1 MNQYTVT
8 LVYTSGD
15 FETQTQTIDTDMS
28 ELDLHHIVAEA
39 FFIDDYSGSYSTI
52 VSRNVW
58 QVTMNEAVF
67 IVVKN

>member
-1 MNQYTVT
+1 MNQYTIT
-8 LVYTSGD
+8 LVYTAGD
-15 FETQTQTIDTDMS
+15 FETQTQTIDTDKS
-28 ELDLHHIVAEA
+28 EFDLHHIVAEA
-39 FFIDDYSGSYSTI
+39 FFIDDYSGSNATI